1 MLTDK
6 LCTHSAVTTSCAG
19 SVQMFENSFRELPL
33 GKNMVHILNLFSF
46 RRWLWSRGRGWG
58 KERSNRREWKERVRE
73 WIKTDQF
80 EPVIMTP
87 WIPAAVFLL
96 PPPENLNFGIA
107 PKGCYL
113 LHIVKPFSGQELL
126 SRVPFPTGEFNFH
139 NMKLVYFRGSPE
151 RWILFLCSNCLPWR
165 RTWPRWRR
173 RHPCVSHLVK
183 VSLIALDQTK
193 CPHEKLLSNL
203 RNLSPL

>member
-96 PPPENLNFGIA
+96 PTPFD
-107 PKGCYL
+107 PKFTF
-113 LHIVKPFSGQELL
+113 KTSSFSRPQQVCWLL
-126 SRVPFPTGEFNFH
+126 SVDFSSCGIWGKPGGGFQGISLKSWAKFPPNRTMFLMYSFRRVAEMLTF
-139 NMKLVYFRGSPE
+139 K
-151 RWILFLCSNCLPWR
+151 W
-165 RTWPRWRR
+165 
-173 RHPCVSHLVK
+173 
-183 VSLIALDQTK
+183 
-193 CPHEKLLSNL
+193 
-203 RNLSPL
+203 

>member
-1 MLTDK
+1 MFSRLFSQHQVPGTNIKTRMEDLIYPGVDAAVLEVKLSHCSCDLLTMTLLSTIDKMLTDK

-96 PPPENLNFGIA
+96 PPP
-107 PKGCYL
+107 
-113 LHIVKPFSGQELL
+113 
-126 SRVPFPTGEFNFH
+126 
-139 NMKLVYFRGSPE
+139 
-151 RWILFLCSNCLPWR
+151 
-165 RTWPRWRR
+165 
-173 RHPCVSHLVK
+173 
-183 VSLIALDQTK
+183 LD
-193 CPHEKLLSNL
+193 P
-203 RNLSPL
+203 